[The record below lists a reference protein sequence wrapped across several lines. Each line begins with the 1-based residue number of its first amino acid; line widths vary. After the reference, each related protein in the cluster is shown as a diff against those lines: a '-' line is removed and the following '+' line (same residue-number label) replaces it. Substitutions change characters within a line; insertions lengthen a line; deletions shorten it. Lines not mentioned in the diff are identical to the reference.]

1 MFFGMK
7 ILLLTPPLT
16 QLNTPYPATPYLKG
30 FLTGRGY
37 EVTQADL
44 GIELIL
50 EIFSKKG
57 LEKVFNA
64 VADVEKLSENSSR
77 IFSLK
82 KDYAKTINP
91 VIRFLQNK
99 DSTLAYRICQDG
111 FLPQANRFSQL
122 ADLEYVFG
130 EMGIQD
136 KARHLATMYIE
147 DIGDFIIENIT
158 AHFGFSRYAEQLAMS
173 ATSFEPIETALQQK
187 NHLIDDFLIQ
197 ILDKHLKAVQ
207 PNVVGFTV
215 PFPGNLYG
223 ALKCGQ
229 HIKTN
234 YPNIKTLLGGGYANT
249 ELRDLKEPKVFKYID
264 FITLDD
270 GESPLLKLFEHLE
283 GKRSMDFLQRTFT
296 LENGAVSYINA
307 CLDPDIP
314 HSEIGTPDY
323 SDLLLDKYLSIIE
336 VTNPMHRLWS
346 DGRWNKLTVAHGCY
360 WKRCSFCD
368 VTLDYIG
375 RYDKAPAEL
384 LADRIETLIEQTGE
398 TGFHFVDEA
407 APPLSLRDLALEL
420 IQREISISWWANI
433 RFEKTFT
440 PDLCRLLAES
450 GCIAVSGGLEVASD
464 RLLDLME
471 KGVSVAQVARVTKG
485 FADAGIMVHAYLMY
499 GFPTQ
504 TKQETIDSL
513 EVVRQLF
520 EQQCI
525 QSAFWHRF
533 SMTVHSPV
541 GKNPEKYKVKK
552 IGPEPGAFAN
562 NDLIH
567 EDPTGANHDLFTS
580 GLKKALYNYMHH
592 IGLDIPVREWFDF
605 RVPKSTHRPNL
616 IKKAL
621 YQGWKSD
628 WEEQNACLIWVG
640 ASVKVIHQNET
651 EDFMEF
657 SICTKKENATFEL
670 SYDLGEWLNEIL
682 PLLDLNN
689 ENKTTLKMIA
699 KDFEANFE
707 ASFEAFIESEV
718 WEILRKNGLLLLKL

>member
-1 MFFGMK
+1 MK

-30 FLTGRGY
+30 FLTSRGY
-37 EVTQADL
+37 DVVQADL

-50 EIFSKKG
+50 AVFSKKG
-57 LEKVFNA
+57 LIRLFDSIDET
-64 VADVEKLSENSSR
+64 VEWSDNSQR
-77 IFSLK
+77 ILSLK
-82 KDYAKTINP
+82 REYIKTVNP

-99 DSTLAYRICQDG
+99 NPTLAYQICQDE
-111 FLPQANRFSQL
+111 FLPQASRFSQL
-122 ADLEYVFG
+122 SDLDYAFG

-147 DIGDFIIENIT
+147 DIGDLIIETIT
-158 AHFGFSRYAEQLAMS
+158 PHFGFSRYAEQLVLS
-173 ATSFEPIETALQQK
+173 ATSFKPIERVLNQE
-187 NHLIDDFLIQ
+187 NHLIDTFLLE
-197 ILDKHLKAVQ
+197 ILEKHLRKTK

-229 HIKTN
+229 YIKQH

-283 GKRSMDFLQRTFT
+283 GKRSIDFLQRTFT
-296 LENGAVSYINA
+296 LENGKVSYINA

-314 HSEIGTPDY
+314 HTEIGTPDY

-346 DGRWNKLTVAHGCY
+346 DGRWNKLTIAHGCY

-384 LADRIETLIEQTGE
+384 LVDRIETIVEQTGE

-407 APPLSLRDLALEL
+407 APPLSLRDLAIEL
-420 IQREISISWWANI
+420 IKRNVSISWWANI

-440 PDLCRLLAES
+440 PDLCRLLAAS

-464 RLLDLME
+464 RLLNLME
-471 KGVSVAQVARVTKG
+471 KGVSIAQVARVTKG
-485 FADAGIMVHAYLMY
+485 FADANIMVHAYLMY

-504 TKQETIDSL
+504 TEQETIDSL
-513 EVVRQLF
+513 EIVRQLF
-520 EQQCI
+520 EHQCI

-533 SMTVHSPV
+533 SMTIHSPV
-541 GKNPEKYKVKK
+541 GKNPKKYKVKK
-552 IGPEPGAFAN
+552 IGPLQGDFAN

-567 EDPTGANHDLFTS
+567 EDPTGANHDLYS
-580 GLKKALYNYMHH
+580 DGLKKALYNYMHS
-592 IGLDIPVREWFDF
+592 IEIERPVEGWFDF
-605 RVPKSTHRPNL
+605 EVPPTTHEFDL
-616 IKKAL
+616 IENAL
-621 YQGWKSD
+621 YTGWKSD
-628 WEEQNACLIWVG
+628 WQNQNYTLLWLGTPLRLIEADEE
-640 ASVKVIHQNET
+640 
-651 EDFMEF
+651 EDFMTF
-657 SICTKKENATFEL
+657 MIATKKDDIEFEV
-670 SYDLGEWLNEIL
+670 SYDLGEWLYNIF
-682 PLLDLNN
+682 PLFDLNN
-689 ENKTTLKMIA
+689 ENKITLKMIA
-699 KDFEANFE
+699 HDFEEQFDV
-707 ASFEAFIESEV
+707 SFEAFIESEI
-718 WEILRKNGLLLLKL
+718 WEILRTNGLLTIRF